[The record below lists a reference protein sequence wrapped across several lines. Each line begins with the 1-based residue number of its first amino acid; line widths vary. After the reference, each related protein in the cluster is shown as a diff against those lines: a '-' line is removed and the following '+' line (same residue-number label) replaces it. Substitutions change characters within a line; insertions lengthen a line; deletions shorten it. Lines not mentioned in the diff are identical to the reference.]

1 MKSPKSIQP
10 SISHPAT
17 HTSALQNSLAI
28 DEKGTN
34 NVKKKLLGQPINFRA
49 HQECMC
55 LMIRK
60 GQAAQKEYR
69 AVELKF
75 WVNDQV

>member
-1 MKSPKSIQP
+1 MTGWLRFTLHGRHIET
-10 SISHPAT
+10 T
-17 HTSALQNSLAI
+17 HTSALHNSFAI

-34 NVKKKLLGQPINFRA
+34 NAKKLLGQPINFRA
-49 HQECMC
+49 YQECMY

-60 GQAAQKEYR
+60 GHAAQKEYR
-69 AVELKF
+69 VVELKF